1 MLDPQQ
7 AAKRMAATF
16 YELTVARGVMDASTN
31 PFEKLRA
38 AQRRVTVL
46 ARIFLPLHDN
56 TEFKTA
62 YAREMAVLRRQV
74 ALGDKNAKSGS
85 GPRGLLL
92 SQPR

>member
-16 YELTVARGVMDASTN
+16 HELTVARGVMDASTN
-31 PFEKLRA
+31 PLETLRA

-56 TEFKTA
+56 AEFKTA
-62 YAREMAVLRRQV
+62 YTREMAALRRA
-74 ALGDKNAKSGS
+74 ALGNKNAKRRAR
-85 GPRGLLL
+85 PL
-92 SQPR
+92 SKPTF